1 MKKKN
6 KKPTASKIHTL
17 ESRIYRKMDIAVA
30 TLCLFGMVA
39 GAIGIYLSGADYRQA
54 EDEYNRIGQYVQAKE
69 SIKEVELSLKEE
81 GEIKTDISDRMF
93 DIDWESLRMINPE
106 IVGWIVIEDTPVHYP
121 IVQTVDNAK
130 YLHTSFEGTDN
141 SCGTIFLDTYNH
153 SDFSDWNSLIYGHNM
168 KNGSMFAVLNKYKD
182 PLFYEEHKNVWLLTP
197 YWERKYQIIS
207 AHPAQDGSETY
218 SIMFPEGAYSAH
230 VASEVSQS
238 SYDTGNGYNTEMPMI
253 TLSTCTGRGLLDRF
267 VLICQPI
274 YETRLNPFLVD
285 EGVEE
290 GVENSADVS
299 SDT

>member
-1 MKKKN
+1 MKKK
-6 KKPTASKIHTL
+6 KQKTSATSIKTL
-17 ESRIYRKMDIAVA
+17 ESRLYRRMDIMVA
-30 TLCLFGMVA
+30 TLCLLGIVA
-39 GAIGIYLSGADYRQA
+39 GGIGIYASGADYRQA
-54 EDEYNRIGQYVQAKE
+54 EEEYDKLGKYVQATSQKE
-69 SIKEVELSLKEE
+69 GVELSLKEE
-81 GEIKTDISDRMF
+81 GEIETEITDQMF
-93 DIDWESLRMINPE
+93 DIDWESLRTINPE

-182 PLFYEEHKNVWLLTP
+182 EQFYMEHKDIWLLTP

-218 SIMFPEGAYSAH
+218 SIMFTGETYRSHIAN
-230 VASEVSQS
+230 EVSQS
-238 SYDTGNGYNTEMPMI
+238 SYDTGNSYNTELPMI

-267 VLICQPI
+267 VLICQPV
-274 YETRLNPFLVD
+274 YETKLNPFIED
-285 EGVEE
+285 TG
-290 GVENSADVS
+290 DVS
-299 SDT
+299 EENVEITEESH